1 MRAHDNATTPEA
13 KSSQGAPRVSRPPMT
28 SARLGPGPLSP
39 LTLLALQRAVG
50 NRAVSRMVEE
60 SRHQHGAGC
69 GHRQDTPAVQR
80 SSVHD
85 VLRGSGQPMAA
96 PLQQEME
103 GRLGAD
109 FSDVRLHTG
118 TTAQRSAAEIGARA
132 YTSGNHVVI
141 GDDGGDRHTLAHEL
155 THVIQQRQ
163 GSVAGT
169 DNGSGLRVSDPSDR
183 FEREAEANAR
193 QALSGPVP
201 AQRAAGPTTAGP
213 TTAAPSAQKA
223 EPVVARMMAE
233 EPAADKPWPVF
244 GVDGRSREQLNA
256 AVSEGYRRFDTA
268 ESYNNIHDV
277 AEALRGRPRNSYELL
292 YKFDVKAGES
302 PAQLTARLRGVAA
315 LFGGSLDSLVIHNL
329 DVNKE
334 LLTAAWQ
341 VLGSLKGDGVAH
353 QIGLGNVGEAHVGLL
368 AELGGVDV
376 VENSVESVLLSEEI
390 QAAIRKSGAHLY
402 YYDVIRT
409 AKQMNLDPKS
419 ADDMN
424 ALIYMMTSASTR
436 TSMITSSGSAENRTA
451 NLTNFRGGPD
461 HPHFDGDEQYEGMGK
476 VSAWQKQQS
485 SGQTNDAAFTLAPG
499 LHGWLA
505 DLSEHSAGLRGR
517 VAAAAQQAGQ
527 PVTQAFI
534 TEWLV
539 SQGQLTAADLESVKV
554 PSRVGLKRRYI
565 GMALPEVLGALL
577 GVKNCDW
584 KWSIELVQLMVSD
597 IDTWDNVLQHVAD
610 QIVQS
615 A

>member
-1 MRAHDNATTPEA
+1 
-13 KSSQGAPRVSRPPMT
+13 
-28 SARLGPGPLSP
+28 
-39 LTLLALQRAVG
+39 
-50 NRAVSRMVEE
+50 
-60 SRHQHGAGC
+60 
-69 GHRQDTPAVQR
+69 
-80 SSVHD
+80 
-85 VLRGSGQPMAA
+85 MAA

-103 GRLGAD
+103 RRLGAD

-141 GDDGGDRHTLAHEL
+141 GDGGGDRHTLAHEL

-163 GSVAGT
+163 GPVAGT

-201 AQRAAGPTTAGP
+201 AQRATGPATAGP

-223 EPVVARMMAE
+223 EPMVARMMAE

-277 AEALRGRPRNSYELL
+277 AEALRGLPRNSYELL
-292 YKFDVKAGES
+292 YKFDVKASES
-302 PAQLTARLRGVAA
+302 PAQLTDRLRGVAA
-315 LFGGSLDSLVIHNL
+315 LFNGSLDSLVIHNL
-329 DVNKE
+329 DVDKE

-341 VLGSLKGDGVAH
+341 VLGSLKGEGVAH

-376 VENSVESVLLSEEI
+376 VENSVESVLLSEKI
-390 QAAIRKSGAHLY
+390 RDAISESGAHLY

-461 HPHFDGDEQYEGMGK
+461 HPDFDGDEQYEGMGK

-485 SGQTNDAAFTLAPG
+485 SGQTNDSAFTLTPG
-499 LHGWLA
+499 LHDWLA
-505 DLSEHSAGLRGR
+505 GLSEHSADLRGQ

-527 PVTQAFI
+527 SVTQAFI

-565 GMALPEVLGALL
+565 DMALPEVLGALL

-597 IDTWDNVLQHVAD
+597 IDTWDNVLRHVAD
-610 QIVQS
+610 QIVQP

>member
-1 MRAHDNATTPEA
+1 
-13 KSSQGAPRVSRPPMT
+13 
-28 SARLGPGPLSP
+28 
-39 LTLLALQRAVG
+39 
-50 NRAVSRMVEE
+50 MVEE

-69 GHRQDTPAVQR
+69 GHQQDTPAVQR

-163 GSVAGT
+163 GPVAGT

-201 AQRAAGPTTAGP
+201 AQRATGPTTAGP
-213 TTAAPSAQKA
+213 TAAAPSAQKA

-233 EPAADKPWPVF
+233 EPAPDKPWPVF

-302 PAQLTARLRGVAA
+302 PAQLTDRLRKVAA
-315 LFGGSLDSLVIHNL
+315 LFNGSLDSLVIHNL

-334 LLTAAWQ
+334 LLTDAWQ
-341 VLGSLKGDGVAH
+341 VLGSLKRDGVAH

-376 VENSVESVLLSEEI
+376 VENSVESVLLREKIKDAISE
-390 QAAIRKSGAHLY
+390 SGAHLY

-409 AKQMNLDPKS
+409 AKQMNLDPEL
-419 ADDMN
+419 AADMN
-424 ALIYMMTSASTR
+424 ALIFMMTSASPH
-436 TSMITSSGSAENRTA
+436 TSMITSSGSAETRTA
-451 NLTNFRGGPD
+451 NLTNFRGPEHPD
-461 HPHFDGDEQYEGMGK
+461 FDGDEQTEGIDK
-476 VSAWQKQQS
+476 VIAWQKQQS

-499 LHGWLA
+499 LRDWLVHLSDHSA
-505 DLSEHSAGLRGR
+505 DLRGQ
-517 VAAAAQQAGQ
+517 VAAAQQAGQ
-527 PVTQAFI
+527 SVTQAFI

-539 SQGQLTAADLESVKV
+539 SQEHLTAADLESVKV
-554 PSRVGLKRRYI
+554 PSRVRLKPRYI

-577 GVKNCDW
+577 GAKNCDW
-584 KWSIELVQLMVSD
+584 KWSLELVQLMATD
-597 IDTWDNVLQHVAD
+597 IDYWNAVLQHGVD

>member
-1 MRAHDNATTPEA
+1 
-13 KSSQGAPRVSRPPMT
+13 MT

-80 SSVHD
+80 SYVHD

-132 YTSGNHVVI
+132 YTSGNHVVL

-163 GSVAGT
+163 GPVAGT

-201 AQRAAGPTTAGP
+201 AQRATGP

-223 EPVVARMMAE
+223 EPMVARMMAE
-233 EPAADKPWPVF
+233 EPTADKPWPVF

-277 AEALRGRPRNSYELL
+277 AEALRGLPRNSYELL

-302 PAQLTARLRGVAA
+302 PAQLTDRLRGVAA
-315 LFGGSLDSLVIHNL
+315 LFNGSLDSLVIHNL

-353 QIGLGNVGEAHVGLL
+353 QIGLGNLGEADVGLL

-376 VENSVESVLLSEEI
+376 VENSVESVLLSEKI
-390 QAAIRKSGAHLY
+390 QDAISKSGAHLY

-409 AKQMNLDPKS
+409 ARQMNLDPKL

-424 ALIYMMTSASTR
+424 ALIYMMTSASTH

-451 NLTNFRGGPD
+451 NLTNFRGGPS
-461 HPHFDGDEQYEGMGK
+461 HPDFDGDEQYEGMGK

-485 SGQTNDAAFTLAPG
+485 SGQTNESAFTLAPG
-499 LHGWLA
+499 LHDWLA
-505 DLSEHSAGLRGR
+505 DLSEHSADLRGQ

-527 PVTQAFI
+527 SVTQAFI

-539 SQGQLTAADLESVKV
+539 SQGQLTATDLESVKV

-597 IDTWDNVLQHVAD
+597 IATWDNVLRHVAD

>member
-1 MRAHDNATTPEA
+1 
-13 KSSQGAPRVSRPPMT
+13 
-28 SARLGPGPLSP
+28 
-39 LTLLALQRAVG
+39 
-50 NRAVSRMVEE
+50 
-60 SRHQHGAGC
+60 
-69 GHRQDTPAVQR
+69 
-80 SSVHD
+80 
-85 VLRGSGQPMAA
+85 
-96 PLQQEME
+96 
-103 GRLGAD
+103 
-109 FSDVRLHTG
+109 
-118 TTAQRSAAEIGARA
+118 
-132 YTSGNHVVI
+132 
-141 GDDGGDRHTLAHEL
+141 
-155 THVIQQRQ
+155 
-163 GSVAGT
+163 
-169 DNGSGLRVSDPSDR
+169 
-183 FEREAEANAR
+183 
-193 QALSGPVP
+193 
-201 AQRAAGPTTAGP
+201 
-213 TTAAPSAQKA
+213 
-223 EPVVARMMAE
+223 MAE

-277 AEALRGRPRNSYELL
+277 AEALRGLPRNSYELL

-302 PAQLTARLRGVAA
+302 PAQLTDRLRGVAA
-315 LFGGSLDSLVIHNL
+315 LFNGSLDSLVIHNL

-353 QIGLGNVGEAHVGLL
+353 QIGLGNFGEADVGLL

-376 VENSVESVLLSEEI
+376 VENSVESVLLSEKI
-390 QAAIRKSGAHLY
+390 QDAISKSGAHLY

-409 AKQMNLDPKS
+409 ARQMNLDPKL

-451 NLTNFRGGPD
+451 NLTNFRGGPS
-461 HPHFDGDEQYEGMGK
+461 HPDFDGDEQYEGMGK

-485 SGQTNDAAFTLAPG
+485 SGQTNESAFTLAPG
-499 LHGWLA
+499 LHAWLA
-505 DLSEHSAGLRGR
+505 DLSEHSADLRGQ

-527 PVTQAFI
+527 SVTQAFI
-534 TEWLV
+534 TQWLV

-597 IDTWDNVLQHVAD
+597 IATWDNVLRHVAD